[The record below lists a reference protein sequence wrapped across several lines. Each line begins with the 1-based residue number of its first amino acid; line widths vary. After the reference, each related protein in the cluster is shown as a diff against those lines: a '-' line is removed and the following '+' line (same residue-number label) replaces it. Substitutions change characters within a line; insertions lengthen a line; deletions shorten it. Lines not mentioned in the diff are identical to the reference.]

1 MRFERSILDAPADSR
16 PLSRQ
21 VSPDHEARL
30 ADDGNRR
37 AFILLLGLVAVVAS
51 VCLTWGI
58 TRWPWDVDEV
68 WSLRELGL
76 LDAGNPSL
84 VEPNSQ
90 AARLPRLVPLW
101 YACQGVVLRYLPATE
116 GNARLLPV
124 LCAILAVLA
133 AYIWAARRYNPAF
146 AVCLAVL
153 MIGSPLLLSEAQQ
166 NRFYT
171 MAILFLVLANTAL
184 FSAAEKSRI
193 APVLLAGIFAV
204 LAVLSHSLLVVYF
217 VLAAA
222 AALAGARLSGG
233 SVPLR
238 RFLVAAIACVLLY
251 FFYVRPLAK
260 GWNTGAHPS
269 ILSVLPSM
277 VSGATIPVLALAFIG
292 AIAAFACN
300 RDASLRV
307 WAILAGLTGLALA
320 ALPSVILM
328 NSQYMLLFSLPF
340 WVLAAHAVSE
350 IGAQLGRGSLACA
363 WYLAIALL
371 LLPHMASHYQDGS
384 RKDLRAAGDLI
395 SHYAVAGET
404 IYCNLPEVLHYYLPT
419 KPVKDWETTKDELSS
434 GVSYVVMASNGWE
447 SPLQI
452 NGKTVETL
460 ARIGKRRFDEQTY
473 IVSVYRVSSP

>member
-1 MRFERSILDAPADSR
+1 M
-16 PLSRQ
+16 
-21 VSPDHEARL
+21 

-51 VCLTWGI
+51 VSLTWGI
-58 TRWPWDVDEV
+58 ARWPWDVDEV

-76 LDAGNPSL
+76 LDKINPSL
-84 VEPNSQ
+84 SEPNSQ

-101 YACQGVVLRYLPATE
+101 YACQGVVLRYLPVTE

-133 AYIWAARRYNPAF
+133 TYIWAAQRYNLRF
-146 AVCLAVL
+146 AVCLALL

-171 MAILFLVLANTAL
+171 MAILFLVLANMAL
-184 FSAAEKSRI
+184 FSAAEKTKI

-204 LAVLSHSLLVVYF
+204 LAMLCHSLLAVYF

-222 AALAGARLSGG
+222 AAFAGTRLSGG
-233 SVPLR
+233 AAVPLR
-238 RFLVAAIACVLLY
+238 RFLAAASACVLLY

-260 GWNTGAHPS
+260 GWNSGAHPS
-269 ILSVLPSM
+269 IVSVLPSM
-277 VSGATIPVLALAFIG
+277 VSGATILVLALALVG
-292 AIAAFACN
+292 AVAALARN
-300 RDASLRV
+300 RDVSLRV
-307 WAILAGLTGLALA
+307 WAILAGLICLALA

-328 NSQYMLLFSLPF
+328 NSQYMLLFLLPF
-340 WVLAAHAVSE
+340 WVLAAHGVSE
-350 IGAQLGRGSLACA
+350 IGAQLGRGFLAWS

-371 LLPHMASHYQDGS
+371 LFPHMASHYQDGS

-395 SHYAVAGET
+395 NRYAVEGET
-404 IYCNLPEVLHYYLPT
+404 IYCNLPEVLHYYLPA
-419 KPVKDWETTKDELSS
+419 KLVKDWDTTKDELSN
-434 GVSYVVMASNGWE
+434 GVSYVVMASNGWD